1 MLCINSGVIGTEKHL
16 LIDDGFF
23 WSKNIPPGFWHLSSG
38 IKKMDNMCLNSLLK
52 LEGIDIDLNPPNR
65 FVKPMN
71 LILPNGGRPWS
82 LIMPQDAHREFVERI
97 KNEAICNLQKIDQTY
112 FRDAW
117 GIGNTTLKALLPAK
131 VDPVRVEQILEDSG
145 MNKRVVEGLIPDE
158 TGYARPIV
166 YDRFGTRTGRLTVY
180 SGPGILTMKKSYRD
194 AFVSSYV
201 GGHIVSLDFS
211 ALEVRVLLYEAG
223 GRCDEADLYAQLA
236 REIFMGEFDRKA
248 VKAAVIAESY
258 GSGKASLSQFLG
270 ISGEKLDSLVEGIRG
285 FLGTKSLKESL
296 LQTYWKTGFIRNRFG
311 RKVAIEEP
319 KAHIFV
325 NSYAQS
331 TGVDISLLGFNNIIK
346 SLAAGTG
353 VRPLFVLHDELILDV
368 SPHRIKEVEEIKR
381 VNIPG
386 YTQDFPIRCSILK

>member
-1 MLCINSGVIGTEKHL
+1 MLCIDSGIIGTERHL
-16 LIDDGFF
+16 LVDDGFS
-23 WSKNIPPGFWHLSSG
+23 WSRNIPPHFWHLSND
-38 IKKMDNMCLNSLLK
+38 IKKMDDKCLNSLFK
-52 LEGIDIDLNPPNR
+52 LEGMDMNLSPPDR

-71 LILPNGGRPWS
+71 LVLPGGIRPWS
-82 LIMPQDAHREFVERI
+82 LIMPQDAHRKFVERI

-112 FRDAW
+112 FRDVW
-117 GIGNTTLKALLPAK
+117 GTGNATLRALLPSK
-131 VDPVRVEQILEDSG
+131 VDPIRVEQILEDSG
-145 MNKRVVEGLIPDE
+145 MNRRVVEGLIPDE
-158 TGYARPIV
+158 AGYAHPIV
-166 YDRFGTRTGRLTVY
+166 YDRFGTRTGRLTVR

-194 AFVSSYV
+194 AFVSSYT

-236 REIFMGEFDRKA
+236 REIFKGEFDRKA

-296 LQTYWKTGFIRNRFG
+296 LQTYWKTGFIRNKFG

-319 KAHIFV
+319 KSHIFI

-331 TGVDISLLGFNNIIK
+331 TGVDVSLLGFNNIIK
-346 SLAAGTG
+346 SLTSMAG

-368 SPHRIKEVEEIKR
+368 SPHRIKEVEEIKQ
-381 VNIPG
+381 VKIPG